1 MDMKKIKILRI
12 ISVVLFIPASISFVL
27 WLTGSLDIKIMAA
40 INWIV
45 FLAEF
50 IIFLIVMK
58 TSIMTSQANVIIP
71 KGSCEEKMVV
81 AETNIFPKFLVPT
94 NTHRDCIFRISLQI
108 KEPKKYPLFYMIRT
122 CEKDTC
128 VQELNKDIKLD
139 PGLVHMFEVA
149 IISKEKLNFKFS
161 EDVIIQKL
169 LVEELYMT

>member
-1 MDMKKIKILRI
+1 MKKIKILRI
-12 ISVVLFIPASISFVL
+12 IAIGMFIPAFISFVL
-27 WLTGSLDIKIMAA
+27 WLTGRLDIKIMAA

-50 IIFLIVMK
+50 IIFLTVMK
-58 TSIMTSQANVIIP
+58 TSTSIMTSQANVIIP
-71 KGSCEEKMVV
+71 KGFCEEKMVV

-108 KEPKKYPLFYMIRT
+108 KEPKKYPLFYMVRT

-139 PGLVHMFEVA
+139 PGPVHMFEVA
-149 IISKEKLNFKFS
+149 ITSKEKLNFKFS

-169 LVEELYMT
+169 LVEELYIA